1 MFLSVVVTVFTTL
14 GDDGVVHALN
24 ETEVPCLVTTEEMLP
39 RCESILKQV
48 PSIKTIIYMDS
59 KNQKPVGAIT
69 KDLPSY
75 INVISFSDL
84 IEKGEQTPVEGA

>member
-1 MFLSVVVTVFTTL
+1 
-14 GDDGVVHALN
+14 
-24 ETEVPCLVTTEEMLP
+24 VPCLVTTEEMMP

-48 PSIKTIIYMDS
+48 PSVKTIIYMDS

-69 KDLPSY
+69 KNLPSY

-84 IEKGEQTPVEGA
+84 IAIGEKSPVEGSENNTKRKCFAQIMNC